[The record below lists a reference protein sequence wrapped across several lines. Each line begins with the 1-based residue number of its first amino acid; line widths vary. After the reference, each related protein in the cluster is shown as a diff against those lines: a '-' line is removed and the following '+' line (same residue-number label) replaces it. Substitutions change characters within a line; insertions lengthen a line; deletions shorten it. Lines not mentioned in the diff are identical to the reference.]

1 MMKHLKTF
9 VSVLALLA
17 VVSCAKTP
25 SAGSGQVSFKV
36 SSNQQVA
43 DMTKSN
49 VSDYAV
55 NPSAEDFSIVVTGP
69 EEYRWNGKITDW
81 NPETILLEG
90 EYSVTANYGDLE
102 DEGFNKPFFT
112 GTQDFTI
119 NGGETTE
126 VSIPVKLG
134 NTIVKIAC
142 SEYFQKYYTDYT
154 FKLSRTG
161 YEIATISKD
170 ETRAVFVDGYM
181 VTLSGT
187 LTSESKTYQFS
198 KSYSDLSPATAYT
211 FMLDVSNVGGSA
223 ITITFKDGYSETVD
237 LGVHE
242 LND

>member
-1 MMKHLKTF
+1 MKHLKTII
-9 VSVLALLA
+9 SVLVLLA
-17 VVSCAKTP
+17 AVSCAKTP

-49 VSDYAV
+49 VSDYTI

-69 EEYRWNGKITDW
+69 EEYKWNGKITDW
-81 NPETILLEG
+81 NAETILLEG

-102 DEGFNKPFFT
+102 DEGFDKPFYT
-112 GTQDFTI
+112 GTQSFTI
-119 NGGETTE
+119 QGGQTTE

-142 SEYFQKYYTDYT
+142 SEYFQKYYKDYT

-161 YEIATISKD
+161 YEIATIAKD
-170 ETRAVFVDGYM
+170 ETKAVFVDGYS

-187 LTSESKTYQFS
+187 LISESKTYQFS

-211 FMLDVSNVGGSA
+211 FMLDVSNVGGAA

-237 LGVHE
+237 LGDYE